1 MNAFEEKIAYQ
12 LIYAGCEPEPGR
24 FTTDLPIN
32 AEVWLA
38 YRKVDFARPRE
49 LLLTPHLA
57 AGVGELRKAVTSR
70 LPSLRHDGKVFDEE
84 KDQSSVAFVA
94 TNESHLL
101 ANISFTQLLE
111 LLPMTAWWHRYVR
124 GALTP
129 PVDEESIYAE
139 TRKMV
144 VEGLRNKDFIS
155 WLSHAIAE
163 HIESEQA
170 LLQFRQIGLDASEQ
184 PFFSKCDKRQKEA
197 VRRLV
202 NVAALYVALTLLDQ
216 QKALSVS
223 LDDSM
228 PQINSRSQEAL
239 EILARCIDKDAVAD
253 ASTTN
258 AAPVAAPSP
267 LWSVAVNRGAT
278 HAVYASRKTVK
289 ADAAIRVF
297 ETGGRGVRWA
307 VVDSGVDARHP
318 AFARLDKLETTDQ
331 IANYMVCPR
340 ISRVVKTLD
349 FTRFASITSGRVTDT
364 LARKLLGRMPRRD
377 LVRHVKDIENALAS
391 GQMLDWVRIEP
402 LLDIPHSDPYEFP
415 PDTHGTHVAGI
426 IGANW
431 KSSTYKGLTGK
442 WLEPPTEL
450 ADSTDVCGVC
460 PDIELLD
467 LRVFAPRK
475 DAQARAEEGSDE
487 FAILAALQYVRY
499 LNQSKDRQYIHGVN
513 LSLSLRHE
521 VRSYACGS
529 TPVCLECERLVGSGV
544 VVVAAAGNYGY
555 DEDYGAT
562 HLGGAYRGQS
572 ITDPGNSPSVITVG
586 STHRTDPYQFGI
598 SYFSSHGPTGDGRNK
613 PDLIAPGEKVIS
625 TIPGAGLA
633 SKDGTSMAA
642 PHVSGIAALLLSR
655 NTELMGQP
663 QRVKEILCG
672 SASDLGRDKVFQGHG
687 LVDALRAL
695 QSV

>member
-1 MNAFEEKIAYQ
+1 
-12 LIYAGCEPEPGR
+12 
-24 FTTDLPIN
+24 
-32 AEVWLA
+32 
-38 YRKVDFARPRE
+38 
-49 LLLTPHLA
+49 
-57 AGVGELRKAVTSR
+57 
-70 LPSLRHDGKVFDEE
+70 
-84 KDQSSVAFVA
+84 
-94 TNESHLL
+94 
-101 ANISFTQLLE
+101 
-111 LLPMTAWWHRYVR
+111 
-124 GALTP
+124 
-129 PVDEESIYAE
+129 
-139 TRKMV
+139 
-144 VEGLRNKDFIS
+144 
-155 WLSHAIAE
+155 
-163 HIESEQA
+163 
-170 LLQFRQIGLDASEQ
+170 
-184 PFFSKCDKRQKEA
+184 
-197 VRRLV
+197 
-202 NVAALYVALTLLDQ
+202 
-216 QKALSVS
+216 
-223 LDDSM
+223 
-228 PQINSRSQEAL
+228 
-239 EILARCIDKDAVAD
+239 
-253 ASTTN
+253 
-258 AAPVAAPSP
+258 
-267 LWSVAVNRGAT
+267 
-278 HAVYASRKTVK
+278 
-289 ADAAIRVF
+289 
-297 ETGGRGVRWA
+297 
-307 VVDSGVDARHP
+307 
-318 AFARLDKLETTDQ
+318 
-331 IANYMVCPR
+331 
-340 ISRVVKTLD
+340 
-349 FTRFASITSGRVTDT
+349 
-364 LARKLLGRMPRRD
+364 
-377 LVRHVKDIENALAS
+377 
-391 GQMLDWVRIEP
+391 
-402 LLDIPHSDPYEFP
+402 
-415 PDTHGTHVAGI
+415 
-426 IGANW
+426 
-431 KSSTYKGLTGK
+431 
-442 WLEPPTEL
+442 
-450 ADSTDVCGVC
+450 VCGVC

-475 DAQARAEEGSDE
+475 DSQARAEEGSDE

-544 VVVAAAGNYGY
+544 IVVAAAGNYGY